1 MEYAHRGPFIYANE
15 HFSPKANERRA
26 QAGAL
31 PMQAKPA
38 CRLAAPSRGGKQERA
53 WEGAKRPNGRYKK
66 SILCRDV
73 RQKYTFAFKT
83 CKASPAAWSR
93 RRADERTKKKRFP
106 SEKRKPLHAGMRLFQ
121 TGHRTDHMKMAAAPW
136 GSLGSGVILPLL
148 PRAVPHCGI
157 LPVRRRSHPAIPAF
171 SEWLPDF
178 HLLRQRY
185 SGESSAPRR

>member
-1 MEYAHRGPFIYANE
+1 MQMNTSRPRRTNGERKQAPCPCRQNPLADLLPHPGAANRKG
-15 HFSPKANERRA
+15 HGRA
-26 QAGAL
+26 QN
-31 PMQAKPA
+31 
-38 CRLAAPSRGGKQERA
+38 APTA
-53 WEGAKRPNGRYKK
+53 RYKK

-185 SGESSAPRR
+185 SEESSAPRR